1 MSMCVLGM
9 AEEFRTVGVAVN
21 ALWPRTMIDTAAS
34 KHFGLSGAGCRTPE
48 IMADAADVIFVKNS
62 RSFTGNFCVDE
73 HVLSEA
79 GVSNFEKYAVVPG
92 SPLTN
97 DLFVR

>member
-1 MSMCVLGM
+1 
-9 AEEFRTVGVAVN
+9 
-21 ALWPRTMIDTAAS
+21 
-34 KHFGLSGAGCRTPE
+34 
-48 IMADAADVIFVKNS
+48 VIFVKNS

-73 HVLSEA
+73 NVLKEA